1 MSIQENIRL
10 DDEMRAAWNSH
21 DIEKFLA
28 ICDDNIIWHD
38 VASPQPYRGKEGA
51 RQFIQGWITAL
62 PDLNYQEKNRL
73 VTEDA
78 VAVEFEFSGTNS
90 GPIQIAPGAGA
101 VAATGKKVT
110 AAKGTYFGRIR
121 GGKWVEFS
129 SYPDV
134 AGLMMQLGLMP
145 KPGGTAAAKSN

>member
-38 VASPQPYRGKEGA
+38 VASPQPYRGKKGA

-90 GPIQIAPGAGA
+90 GRIQIAPGAGA
-101 VAATGKKVT
+101 IAATGKKVT
-110 AAKGTYFGRIR
+110 AAKGTYFGRTR

-145 KPGGTAAAKSN
+145 KPEGTAAAKNS

>member
-1 MSIQENIRL
+1 MSIEENIRL
-10 DDEMRAAWNSH
+10 DDAMRAAWNSH
-21 DIEKFLA
+21 DVEKLLA
-28 ICDDNIIWHD
+28 ICDDNIIWRD
-38 VASPQPYRGKEGA
+38 VASPEPYRGKEGA
-51 RQFIQGWITAL
+51 RQFMKGWMTAM
-62 PDLNYQEKNRL
+62 PDLNYRERNRL

-90 GPIQIAPGAGA
+90 GPIQIAPGAPA
-101 VAATGKKVT
+101 IPATGKKVN

-129 SYPDV
+129 SYPDI

-145 KPGGTAAAKSN
+145 GPK

>member
-1 MSIQENIRL
+1 MSTEENIRL
-10 DDEMRAAWNSH
+10 DDAMRAAWNSH
-21 DIEKFLA
+21 DVGEFLA
-28 ICDDNIIWHD
+28 ICDDNIIWRD
-38 VASPQPYRGKEGA
+38 VASPEPYRGKEGA
-51 RQFIQGWITAL
+51 RQFMKGWMTAM
-62 PDLNYQEKNRL
+62 PDLNYREKNRL

-90 GPIQIAPGAGA
+90 GPIQIAPGSPAIP
-101 VAATGKKVT
+101 ATGKKVN

-129 SYPDV
+129 SYPDI

-145 KPGGTAAAKSN
+145 GPK

>member
-1 MSIQENIRL
+1 MSIEENIRL
-10 DDEMRAAWNSH
+10 DDAMRAAWNSH
-21 DIEKFLA
+21 DVGKFLA
-28 ICDDNIIWHD
+28 ICDDTIIWRD
-38 VASPQPYRGKEGA
+38 VASPEPYRGKEGA
-51 RQFIQGWITAL
+51 RQFMNGWMTAM
-62 PDLNYQEKNRL
+62 PDLNYREKNRL

-90 GPIQIAPGAGA
+90 GPIQIAPGAPA
-101 VAATGKKVT
+101 IPATGKKVN

-129 SYPDV
+129 SYPDI

-145 KPGGTAAAKSN
+145 GPK

>member
-38 VASPQPYRGKEGA
+38 VASPQPYRGKKGA

-90 GPIQIAPGAGA
+90 GPIQIAPGVGA
-101 VAATGKKVT
+101 IAATGKKVP
-110 AAKGTYFGRIR
+110 AANATYFGRIVGR
-121 GGKWVEFS
+121 KWLGFNF
-129 SYPDV
+129 YQHG
-134 AGLMMQLGLMP
+134 AG
-145 KPGGTAAAKSN
+145 

>member
-1 MSIQENIRL
+1 MSTEENIRL
-10 DDEMRAAWNSH
+10 DDAMRAAWNSH
-21 DIEKFLA
+21 DVGEFLA
-28 ICDDNIIWHD
+28 ICDDNIIWRD
-38 VASPQPYRGKEGA
+38 VASPEPYRGKEGA
-51 RQFIQGWITAL
+51 RQFMKGWMTAM
-62 PDLNYQEKNRL
+62 PDLNYREKNRL

-90 GPIQIAPGAGA
+90 GPIQIAPGAPA
-101 VAATGKKVT
+101 IPATGKKVN

-129 SYPDV
+129 SYPDI

-145 KPGGTAAAKSN
+145 GPK